1 VLDIPYPV
9 PQTQTLAPVDLSR
22 YPAKHHFI
30 LGNFMPRMGNAY
42 DNLPTLSIDEARE
55 LLSKHSFTHDDLN
68 DPRME
73 NGFIGSLRP
82 YRGTLNHEAFR
93 EVVACLKSLAPTLS
107 GSNDVDRRTVSNI
120 WGICYLARDWG
131 THPDGMLRRNNLIT
145 SADSQTLE
153 KWVDCL
159 SYAVMMLLEDPDPN
173 EAFVLYEDL
182 VGEPDAG

>member
-1 VLDIPYPV
+1 
-9 PQTQTLAPVDLSR
+9 
-22 YPAKHHFI
+22 
-30 LGNFMPRMGNAY
+30 MGNAY